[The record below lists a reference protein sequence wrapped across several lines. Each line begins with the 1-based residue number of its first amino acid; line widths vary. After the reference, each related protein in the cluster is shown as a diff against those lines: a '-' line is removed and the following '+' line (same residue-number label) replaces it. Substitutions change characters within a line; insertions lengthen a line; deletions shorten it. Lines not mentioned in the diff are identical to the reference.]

1 MRGSK
6 KGTQIPGK
14 YILPASVAAALLRYT
29 LKKYSYTHSVFCCV
43 AGYIEPVESE
53 DYLALTDREEQDLEK
68 LMSQC
73 EFGISNAEA
82 FMENLAKDLSILD
95 GVCVFYHIFKC
106 SSKGHLSV
114 CCSLHKGN
122 ICWVLI

>member
-1 MRGSK
+1 MHTSC
-6 KGTQIPGK
+6 
-14 YILPASVAAALLRYT
+14 
-29 LKKYSYTHSVFCCV
+29 FCDSFCV
-43 AGYIEPVESE
+43 AGYIEPVEAE

-95 GVCVFYHIFKC
+95 GVCMFYLIFKYLKQRPAC
-106 SSKGHLSV
+106 WYVVQYTELIFKGFLFDRN
-114 CCSLHKGN
+114 CCH
-122 ICWVLI
+122 

>member
-1 MRGSK
+1 M
-6 KGTQIPGK
+6 
-14 YILPASVAAALLRYT
+14 
-29 LKKYSYTHSVFCCV
+29 
-43 AGYIEPVESE
+43 
-53 DYLALTDREEQDLEK
+53 ALTDREEQDLEK

-106 SSKGHLSV
+106 SSKGRPVGMLFITQ
-114 CCSLHKGN
+114 G
-122 ICWVLI
+122 

>member
-1 MRGSK
+1 LLCS
-6 KGTQIPGK
+6 GTHYK
-14 YILPASVAAALLRYT
+14 T
-29 LKKYSYTHSVFCCV
+29 YSCTHSVFCYD
-43 AGYIEPVESE
+43 AGYIEPVEAE

-95 GVCVFYHIFKC
+95 GVCMFYHIFKC
-106 SSKGHLSV
+106 SSKGQPVGMLFSTQV
-114 CCSLHKGN
+114 
-122 ICWVLI
+122 